1 MDGPWVGW
9 FIEHLTVLVINLSII
24 FSSLTQP
31 PPSHPLT
38 QIWILEEEKLGRNH
52 FFIISSYDIVLSFV
66 EAQST
71 RFLFG
76 EGCSILMVFCPSW
89 GKGGWFN
96 KLMSSVNFCCFST
109 VSFLFLLLLQSAFQ
123 GALYL
128 VFGYVY
134 PSPTYNCL
142 VRSFM
147 KFLPHLTQLH
157 MYTSGEH
164 LFQMYRRLIGRL
176 YIALARQAQ
185 IYPNILD
192 PLGRLVTNYTSLQ
205 CIAVY
210 HIIASPLTFTFCCV
224 KH

>member
-31 PPSHPLT
+31 PPTHTNLNIRRRKIGPHP
-38 QIWILEEEKLGRNH
+38 

-142 VRSFM
+142 VRSSV
-147 KFLPHLTQLH
+147 KFLPHLTHLH

-164 LFQMYRRLIGRL
+164 LFQMYWRLIGRL
-176 YIALARQAQ
+176 YIALARQDK
-185 IYPNILD
+185 IYRNILNA
-192 PLGRLVTNYTSLQ
+192 LGRTQYISQYIGCTQ
-205 CIAVY
+205 IR
-210 HIIASPLTFTFCCV
+210 P
-224 KH
+224 